1 MSGEEFITDIYELA
15 NVDGTPMKE
24 VNNAVSQIR
33 NHAWL
38 AVLRGASIDERPA
51 VANAGDL

>member
-24 VNNAVSQIR
+24 VNHAVSQIR

-38 AVLRGASIDERPA
+38 VRSMGASIDERPA
-51 VANAGDL
+51 VANAEDL